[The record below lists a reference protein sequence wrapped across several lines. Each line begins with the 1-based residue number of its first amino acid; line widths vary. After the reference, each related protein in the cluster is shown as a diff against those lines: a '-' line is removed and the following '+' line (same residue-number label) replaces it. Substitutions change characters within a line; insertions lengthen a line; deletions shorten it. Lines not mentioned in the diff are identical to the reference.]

1 MRPAL
6 AGQPAQADGTAAERA
21 APSGSTLQPPAPAS
35 PSLLE
40 CRKSSCIFYFMI
52 AYYKIFNLYNRF
64 SSAASPARF
73 RTDGGGRGDPRHG
86 SEDARDVLSENADD
100 P

>member
-1 MRPAL
+1 
-6 AGQPAQADGTAAERA
+6 
-21 APSGSTLQPPAPAS
+21 
-35 PSLLE
+35 
-40 CRKSSCIFYFMI
+40 MI